1 MLKRL
6 AGFVMA
12 VMLFAAC
19 FAVPALATSSNY
31 DPNHPENLNDID
43 IDATA
48 AILIE
53 ANTGMVVY
61 EKNADARLYPA
72 STTKILTT
80 YLGILMGDLDET
92 VVT

>member
-6 AGFVMA
+6 ASLLLTVI
-12 VMLFAAC
+12 LLSAC
-19 FAVPALATSSNY
+19 LCMPALATSSDY
-31 DPNHPENLNDID
+31 DPNHPEKLNDAD
-43 IDATA
+43 LNALA

-53 ANTGMVVY
+53 ADTGMVVY

-80 YLGILMGDLDET
+80 YL
-92 VVT
+92 